1 MFRIIFPILFCVLL
15 ALGFRVY
22 GFFLRKCRFSK
33 ARRHVRLSSNFADL
47 VSRRVDTSGEGTVFG
62 CFRGI
67 QRSFFLWRHGL
78 YGASNLVQVQICES
92 TYLRATIYQSIV
104 VVRLA
109 VRPEEEEELAVVLA
123 GGCGGITAVVAATHR
138 NVNDAEQNP

>member
-1 MFRIIFPILFCVLL
+1 MFRIYFPILFCVLM

-62 CFRGI
+62 CFRA
-67 QRSFFLWRHGL
+67 SEVFL
-78 YGASNLVQVQICES
+78 S
-92 TYLRATIYQSIV
+92 
-104 VVRLA
+104 LA
-109 VRPEEEEELAVVLA
+109 AWTLWCLELGTGSDL
-123 GGCGGITAVVAATHR
+123 
-138 NVNDAEQNP
+138 